1 MNHFFFLA
9 WLEWTVLDYDDFI
22 ILRISFRIFASLFIN
37 EIDFIWFWPQ
47 TFMKHHH
54 YLIFSNRKKKLAKV
68 LFLRAIYR
76 DSSFSF
82 FFGIDSFLI
91 SISSHATFLKSLL
104 YCSWFKCCVNFCSAA
119 KWFSYTY
126 IHILF
131 HILFC
136 YGLSQDIDYGSP
148 SSTIGPF
155 CFRVT
160 SAKLYMSF
168 SKRYLLKFSNF
179 LAYNYAWFSVILR
192 FPFYCCCYPLL
203 LTTGFGQDPNR
214 K

>member
-1 MNHFFFLA
+1 MKLILYDFDHKHLWSIIITWFFQIEKKNWQRCFSSEPSIEIVHFL
-9 WLEWTVLDYDDFI
+9 
-22 ILRISFRIFASLFIN
+22 
-37 EIDFIWFWPQ
+37 
-47 TFMKHHH
+47 
-54 YLIFSNRKKKLAKV
+54 
-68 LFLRAIYR
+68 
-76 DSSFSF
+76 F

-179 LAYNYAWFSVILR
+179 LAYNYVWFSVILR